1 MDKYFKI
8 IYDGYTGYWNYFV
21 NEILHPSWHNY
32 FYWLVGASVI
42 IWLLEVIFPWRKN
55 QPLIREHFWLDI
67 FYLFWNYFLFALVA
81 YNALSMV
88 GVQLFNDF
96 LSLFGIT
103 NLVAIR
109 VASLPGWLQLVI
121 IFVLRDFMQW
131 NIHRLY
137 HHVDWMWEFHKVHHS
152 TRVMGFAAL
161 LRFHWMENILYRTLE
176 YIPLAMI
183 GFGISD
189 FFIVHIFTLVTGQLG
204 HANLRIP
211 LGPLRYF
218 LNGPQMHLW
227 HHAKEFPASHPH
239 GFNYGIT
246 LSVWDFIFRTNYWPS
261 NDENLPIGLPDDEN
275 FPEDFV
281 GQTVVPFKRIFGK
294 HIEK

>member
-21 NEILHPSWHNY
+21 NEVLHPSWHNY

-109 VASLPGWLQLVI
+109 VASLPGWLQLII

-294 HIEK
+294 HIVK